1 MDAIDLILTKRDGGR
16 LTPEQIDWFI
26 DAYTAGTVGDEQAA
40 ALLMA
45 ILFRGLEPDELSRWT
60 QQMIATGTRA
70 DLSDLRRPTVDKHS
84 TGGVGDKISLILCP
98 LIAACGAAVPQTAGR
113 GLGHTGGTL
122 DKLETIPGWRATL
135 TPAEVATILGDVGR
149 SEEHTSELQSLMRI
163 S

>member
-1 MDAIDLILTKRDGGR
+1 
-16 LTPEQIDWFI
+16 
-26 DAYTAGTVGDEQAA
+26 
-40 ALLMA
+40 MA

-98 LIAACGAAVPQTAGR
+98 LIAACGAAVPPTAGR

-122 DKLETIPGWRATL
+122 DKMETLPGWRATHKPDAVSTHL
-135 TPAEVATILGDVGR
+135 SHVGPALQAAGPDREPDDPTHTP
-149 SEEHTSELQSLMRI
+149 
-163 S
+163 

>member
-70 DLSDLRRPTVDKHS
+70 DLPDLRRPTVAKHS
-84 TGGVGDKISLILCP
+84 TGGVGD
-98 LIAACGAAVPQTAGR
+98 QTSTLPFRPEGRRAGN
-113 GLGHTGGTL
+113 
-122 DKLETIPGWRATL
+122 K
-135 TPAEVATILGDVGR
+135 GDTTDR
-149 SEEHTSELQSLMRI
+149 TRW
-163 S
+163 

>member
-60 QQMIATGTRA
+60 QQMIPTGTRA
-70 DLSDLRRPTVDKHS
+70 DLSDLRSPTLTTPS
-84 TGGVGDKISLILCP
+84 TGGVGDKHP
-98 LIAACGAAVPQTAGR
+98 LHLRP
-113 GLGHTGGTL
+113 L
-122 DKLETIPGWRATL
+122 DATCR
-135 TPAEVATILGDVGR
+135 TPATPTPG
-149 SEEHTSELQSLMRI
+149 TSQ
-163 S
+163 